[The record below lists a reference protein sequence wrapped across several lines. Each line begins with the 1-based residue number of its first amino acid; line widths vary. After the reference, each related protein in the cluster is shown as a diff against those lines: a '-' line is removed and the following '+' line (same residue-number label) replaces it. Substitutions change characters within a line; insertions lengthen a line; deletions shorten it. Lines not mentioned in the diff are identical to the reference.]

1 MTKQEK
7 KKEIVEKKFNGL
19 ILNLLLTFGV
29 EINQGFYDNYLEFL
43 EKTDPDRYSDL
54 LSELYDNNYLVKNTV
69 NGKVVVDFP
78 ILEGVN
84 S

>member
-7 KKEIVEKKFNGL
+7 KKEIIEEKFNGL

-43 EKTDPDRYSDL
+43 EKTDPDRYSYL
-54 LSELYDNNYLVKNTV
+54 VSELYDNNYLVKNTV

>member
-7 KKEIVEKKFNGL
+7 KKEIIEEKFNGL

-43 EKTDPDRYSDL
+43 EKTDPDRYSYL
-54 LSELYDNNYLVKNTV
+54 VSELYDNNYLVKNTV
-69 NGKVVVDFP
+69 NGKVVVD
-78 ILEGVN
+78 LEELV
-84 S
+84 

>member
-7 KKEIVEKKFNGL
+7 KKEIIEEKFNGL
-19 ILNLLLTFGV
+19 ILNLLSTFG
-29 EINQGFYDNYLEFL
+29 EELNQGFYDNFLDFL
-43 EKTDPDRYSDL
+43 EESYPDRYSDL
-54 LSELYDNNYLVKNTV
+54 VSELYDNNYLVKNTV

>member
-7 KKEIVEKKFNGL
+7 KIEIIEKKFNGL
-19 ILNLLLTFGV
+19 ILNLLCSYGEEL
-29 EINQGFYDNYLEFL
+29 NQGFYDNFLDFL
-43 EKTDPDRYSDL
+43 EESYPDRYSDL
-54 LSELYDNNYLVKNTV
+54 VSELYDNHYLVKNTV